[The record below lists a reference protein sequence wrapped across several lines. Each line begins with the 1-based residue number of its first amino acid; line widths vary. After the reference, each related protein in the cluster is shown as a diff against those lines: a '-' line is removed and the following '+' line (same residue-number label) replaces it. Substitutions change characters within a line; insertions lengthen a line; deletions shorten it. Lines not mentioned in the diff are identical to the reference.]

1 MSCGVGLHE
10 YYIPGTVLSTFMI
23 TSIYLMREL
32 KLRRLIKL
40 AQVPSLKVVDSSL
53 DMSDA
58 VLMLLTIIL

>member
-1 MSCGVGLHE
+1 M
-10 YYIPGTVLSTFMI
+10 LSTFMI